1 MKEQKEWNDIAGLNR
16 LILKFSWWM
25 VIVIVLLSVLGTLIS
40 FQFNMEGFM
49 EVAVSN
55 VLLPTILTVLIL
67 ALTHVLYYMFNSW
80 GDYILLLGI
89 FAILHVYII
98 NFPFA
103 QGIHYLLI
111 ISVLISALY
120 YQKDK
125 IYITGILSL
134 ISILALYFFYEPL
147 SRELE
152 SRDIFAFIGIFIGFV
167 FISIGIIYRGHYLLK
182 HLEESI
188 RNQEE
193 LMVRNIMMDKASK
206 MDALTDLYNHKT
218 FHEYLDKLI
227 EQSDQNQ
234 LSFQLAII
242 DIDNFKKVNDQFGHW
257 VGDIVLKRVGEQ
269 LKLNVTPVDFVSRY
283 GGEEFAVIFTEKN
296 KHVSYQLIDSIR
308 STISEIV
315 HPEMEH
321 KPVTISV
328 GMCSYVAGLGKES
341 FFKAAD
347 DSLYEAK
354 RNGKNQT
361 VVAKLTEG
369 LTEKKSLTSL

>member
-1 MKEQKEWNDIAGLNR
+1 MKEHTEWNDIAGLNR

-25 VIVIVLLSVLGTLIS
+25 VIVIILLSVLGTLIS
-40 FQFNMEGFM
+40 YQFDREGFM
-49 EVAVSN
+49 GVAGSY
-55 VLLPTILTVLIL
+55 VLLPTIYTVMIL
-67 ALTHVLYYMFNSW
+67 ALTHVLYYMFKPW

-103 QGIHYLLI
+103 QGIHYLLV

-120 YQKDK
+120 YQKEK
-125 IYITGILSL
+125 IYLTGILSL

-152 SRDIFAFIGIFIGFV
+152 SRDIFAFIGIFIGFA
-167 FISIGIIYRGHYLLK
+167 FISVGIIYRGHYLLK

-188 RNQEE
+188 RKQED
-193 LMVRNIMMDKASK
+193 LLVRNILMDRATK

-218 FHEYLDKLI
+218 FHEYLDRLI
-227 EQSDQNQ
+227 EQSDKNK

-269 LKLNVTPVDFVSRY
+269 LKWNVTKDDFVSRY
-283 GGEEFAVIFTEKN
+283 GGEEFAVILTGKSELESFTL
-296 KHVSYQLIDSIR
+296 VDQIR
-308 STISEIV
+308 STISDMV
-315 HPEMEH
+315 HPEMDH
-321 KPVTISV
+321 QPVTISI
-328 GMCSYVAGLGKES
+328 GMCSYEVGLGKEN

-347 DSLYEAK
+347 ESLYQAK

-361 VVAKLTEG
+361 VLAKI
-369 LTEKKSLTSL
+369 